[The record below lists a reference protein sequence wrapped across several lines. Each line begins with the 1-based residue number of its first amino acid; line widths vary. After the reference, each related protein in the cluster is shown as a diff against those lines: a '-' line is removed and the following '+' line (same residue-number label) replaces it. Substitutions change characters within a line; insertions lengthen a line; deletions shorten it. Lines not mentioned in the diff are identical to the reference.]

1 MQYKYKKESDIQ
13 VTGCLVHYILTDGE
27 HPYQATTP
35 YSNDPLTLFQNL
47 RAGTFTLQCE
57 ERHQGIIGRMLC
69 KSTEA
74 RPTIEE
80 CLQAI
85 TSFTHQADHKG
96 VTNNSNNNGKKD
108 QTHIANC
115 SPQASN
121 EIDTQHSANSDQPGS
136 VCNVVMDSSSHIEDD
151 TEIEPQI
158 SLSLDMSEEEDDID
172 DEPTEVDDEVAKKVI
187 TKKAVKTGMKT
198 DENVLECS
206 LKGVKVKMSSNT
218 PHKRVYDK
226 KNYCLYC
233 EKPFRKVTRHLMRKH
248 QDEVDIAKALAHKQ
262 GSTMRS
268 LLLSKIR
275 NKGKYIHNC
284 SVKSARQ
291 GQMVPKRQTTY
302 LLSATD
308 FLPCYFCL
316 AMYIRTDLWR
326 HQRRCKLRPDGPVKR
341 KVQTYYI
348 HSL

>member
-1 MQYKYKKESDIQ
+1 
-13 VTGCLVHYILTDGE
+13 
-27 HPYQATTP
+27 
-35 YSNDPLTLFQNL
+35 
-47 RAGTFTLQCE
+47 
-57 ERHQGIIGRMLC
+57 
-69 KSTEA
+69 
-74 RPTIEE
+74 
-80 CLQAI
+80 
-85 TSFTHQADHKG
+85 
-96 VTNNSNNNGKKD
+96 
-108 QTHIANC
+108 
-115 SPQASN
+115 
-121 EIDTQHSANSDQPGS
+121 
-136 VCNVVMDSSSHIEDD
+136 
-151 TEIEPQI
+151 
-158 SLSLDMSEEEDDID
+158 MSEEEEDID

-187 TKKAVKTGMKT
+187 TKKVVKTGMKT

-218 PHKRVYDK
+218 PHKRVYYK

-233 EKPFRKVTRHLMRKH
+233 EKPFGKVTRHLMRKH

-262 GSTMRS
+262 GSTMCS
-268 LLLSKIR
+268 FLLSKIR

-341 KVQTYYI
+341 KVQTYCSFLLPMDHPVSDGLKKILEDMTYDAVTRRVKSNQLI
-348 HSL
+348 LSLGERMFLKNGEVGCHRADMRNKMRELTRLVLVARDLDKDTVFLKDLITPAKFNTVLAAVKKMTGFDHLTNRFAVPSTALKLRHSPMKV